1 MVARG
6 NMQRLGLVLLGVV
19 LVAGFYMVLERRFIE
34 GGLYPHYASYRS
46 DPLGTSV
53 IYETLERLGTR
64 EVSRNRQPLEARK
77 DLDGETAILL
87 LGYPREDFTDLRVPA
102 DSEVLRA
109 VDAGARLVITLNPD
123 LVPEIYQPSLS
134 EEEEDW
140 IEERRRIREE
150 RMRRTLAGEE
160 EEEEEEEED
169 REEEESAEERLEKEM
184 EELFGLRFTTRTGF
198 AFATLEGFERPEGG
212 WETVPGETLAPDGVP
227 AELPY
232 WRSQFRFELRDP
244 AWKAVVLVGNDPVVI
259 ERRWGRGSL
268 VVTTDSYFVSNESL
282 HFGGEPG
289 FLLWLLGDKK
299 KVVFDET
306 IHGTSESGGAMKL
319 IRRHRAHG
327 VFFGLFVFL
336 VLWAW
341 RSASTLVPGNED
353 LERGIVSAGGAVAGE
368 ETGSGFIRLLRR
380 SVRPSELIPR
390 CVEMWKGTLSA
401 ELPAGT
407 AEQID
412 RLVAEHRRDPK
423 RHGIVETYVAIAER
437 LRKR

>member
-1 MVARG
+1 M
-6 NMQRLGLVLLGVV
+6 MRLGLVLLGVV
-19 LVAGFYMVLERRFIE
+19 LMTGFYMVLERRFLE
-34 GGLYPHYASYRS
+34 GGLYPHYASHRS

-53 IYETLERLGTR
+53 FYETLERLGTW
-64 EVSRNRQPLEARK
+64 EVSRNRKPLDTRK

-87 LGYPREDFTDLRVPA
+87 LGYPREDFLDLRVPA
-102 DSEVLRA
+102 DSEMLRA

-123 LVPEIYQPSLS
+123 FVPEVYQPSVS
-134 EEEEDW
+134 EEEEEW
-140 IEERRRIREE
+140 LEERRRIREE
-150 RMRRTLAGEE
+150 RLRRSLAGEDE
-160 EEEEEEEED
+160 EEEKEKKESEEENLE
-169 REEEESAEERLEKEM
+169 REMAD
-184 EELFGLRFTTRTGF
+184 LFGARFTTRTGF
-198 AFATLEGFERPEGG
+198 TFATLEGFERPEGG
-212 WETVPGETLAPDGVP
+212 WETVPGETLAPEGVP

-244 AWKAVVLVGNDPVVI
+244 AWKAVALVGEDPVVI

-306 IHGTSESGGAMKL
+306 VHGTSESGGAMKL

-336 VLWAW
+336 ILWAW
-341 RSASTLVPGNED
+341 RSASSLVPGNED
-353 LERGIVSAGGAVAGE
+353 LEGGIVSAGGAVAGE

-380 SVRPSELIPR
+380 SVLPSELIPR
-390 CVEMWKGTLSA
+390 CVEVWKGTLSA
-401 ELPAGT
+401 ELPAET
-407 AEQID
+407 ADKID
-412 RLVAEHRRDPK
+412 RLVADHRRDPK
-423 RHGIVETYVAIAER
+423 RHGIVETYAAISEQ